1 LLPEPLTLVSI
12 AHGRSEVVLTVQP
25 VKSPVSKPPLTTMLV
40 ADRSEAARA
49 IAKKRERERDFF
61 TAFLHTVR
69 GINDL
74 ATLAHNPANLQWGL
88 ALRLLSA
95 RREYAV

>member
-1 LLPEPLTLVSI
+1 
-12 AHGRSEVVLTVQP
+12 
-25 VKSPVSKPPLTTMLV
+25 MLV
-40 ADRSEAARA
+40 ADRSEAAARA

-69 GINDL
+69 GIHDL